1 MDLEFR
7 TRSSI
12 IFGHHED
19 SISTEFPKSLFFY
32 QQKKKNKESG
42 AGGNIYFALYSDHIP
57 TTSPFP
63 YLFFCNLKD
72 IPFAFSKS
80 GKNSN
85 KISTERS
92 KGVEYS
98 SKIEIQFLQSK
109 NCPVL
114 HWIVVID
121 T

>member
-32 QQKKKNKESG
+32 QQKKTRRVGRGETY
-42 AGGNIYFALYSDHIP
+42 ILLYIQLTIP
-57 TTSPFP
+57 LP
-63 YLFFCNLKD
+63 LFCNLKD

-114 HWIVVID
+114 H
-121 T
+121 